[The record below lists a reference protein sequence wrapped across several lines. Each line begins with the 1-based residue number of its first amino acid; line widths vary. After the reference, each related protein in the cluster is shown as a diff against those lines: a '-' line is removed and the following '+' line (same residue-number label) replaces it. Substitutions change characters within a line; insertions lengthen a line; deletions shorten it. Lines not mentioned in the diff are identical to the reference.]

1 MLELLDDFMI
11 LEDRFMNTNDFTSI
25 IKMLRP
31 KQWLKNFF
39 VFAAVIFSG
48 KFFNLSYL
56 NLNIQVF
63 IAFSLASSFIYII
76 NDIVDRDKDR
86 NHPEKKNRP
95 IASGRVSIKVAILVA
110 ILISL
115 ISLFISFNI
124 NLGVFL
130 IILAY
135 ILINIG
141 YCFYLKN
148 LVIIDV
154 MVITLGFVLRVESGS
169 VATKVSLSPWL
180 ILSTI
185 LLSLFLAINKRKSE
199 LLTLK
204 GDSETHRKILG
215 EYSIEFTNSMLSIV
229 TPSILISYC
238 LYSFQSVQGNKMML
252 TIPFVLY
259 GIFRYQYLTV
269 KKNLGGKPEDVFFKD
284 KPFLIDILLW
294 VFSVMIIL
302 YII

>member
-1 MLELLDDFMI
+1 ME
-11 LEDRFMNTNDFTSI
+11 TNNFTSI

-31 KQWLKNFF
+31 KQWLKNSFI
-39 VFAAVIFSG
+39 FAAIIFSG
-48 KFFNLSYL
+48 KFFDINSLFA
-56 NLNIQVF
+56 NIKVF
-63 IAFSLASSFIYII
+63 IAFSLASSCIYII
-76 NDIVDRDKDR
+76 NDIVDKDKDR
-86 NHPEKKNRP
+86 IHPEKRNRP
-95 IASGRVSIKVAILVA
+95 IASGKVSVNTAIIIA
-110 ILISL
+110 
-115 ISLFISFNI
+115 LFISLCSFIISYCVNIYVLIIILSYVLI
-124 NLGVFL
+124 NL
-130 IILAY
+130 
-135 ILINIG
+135 G

-169 VATKVSLSPWL
+169 FATKVTLSPWL
-180 ILSTI
+180 ILCTI
-185 LLSLFLAINKRKSE
+185 LLSLFIAINKRKSE

-215 EYSIEFTNSMLSIV
+215 EYSVEFTNSMLSIV
-229 TPSILISYC
+229 TPAILISYC
-238 LYSFQSVQGNKMML
+238 LYSFQSQQGDKMML

-284 KPFLIDILLW
+284 RPFLINISLW
-294 VFSVMIIL
+294 VLSVMIIL